1 MMKRCLLGARCG
13 PIGGFDVQNGVVSS
27 HDAPIPGSC
36 KGRLLVAT
44 PPLED
49 PNFDRTV
56 VYVLEHTDDGA
67 VGVVLNRPSDDG
79 PPDSLSRWEDWMSGP
94 PVLFDGGPVEID
106 ALIALARLDG
116 PADDAWTSVVGD
128 LGSVDL
134 GLDPALVA
142 DAVVQ
147 LRVFRG
153 YSGWGPQQLDD
164 ELTEGAWMV
173 LPAESDD
180 VFTPEPDG
188 LWRRVLR
195 RQGGRLAWVA
205 NAPDDLSSN

>member
-1 MMKRCLLGARCG
+1 
-13 PIGGFDVQNGVVSS
+13 VQNGWVSS

-44 PPLED
+44 PPLAD

-56 VYVLEHTDDGA
+56 VYMLEHSEEGA
-67 VGVVLNRPSDDG
+67 VGVVLNRPSDDIA
-79 PPDSLSRWEDWMSGP
+79 PDALSRWQDWMTP
-94 PVLFDGGPVEID
+94 PAVLFEGGPVELD

-116 PADDAWTSVVGD
+116 PGDDVWSPVVGD

-134 GLDPALVA
+134 ALDPALVA
-142 DAVVQ
+142 HSVVR
-147 LRVFRG
+147 LRIFRG

-164 ELTEGAWMV
+164 ELNEGAWMV
-173 LPAESDD
+173 LTADQDD
-180 VFTPEPDG
+180 VFSPQPEG
-188 LWRRVLR
+188 LWRDVLR

-205 NAPDDLSSN
+205 NAPDDLSAN